1 MGPPQ
6 ALMVKSSD
14 DGRLVGIMS
23 ERDFV
28 KVLATGTADSSSVK
42 VIDSPNQLSIHARSC
57 KPDMARAG
65 RI

>member
-42 VIDSPNQLSIHARSC
+42 VSDSPNQSSTPFRVQA
-57 KPDMARAG
+57 
-65 RI
+65 